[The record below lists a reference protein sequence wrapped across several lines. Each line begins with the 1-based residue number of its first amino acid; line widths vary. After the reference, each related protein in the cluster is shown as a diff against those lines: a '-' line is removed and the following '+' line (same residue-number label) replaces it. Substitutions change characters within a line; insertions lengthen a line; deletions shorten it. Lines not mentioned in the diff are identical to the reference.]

1 MRAGKQM
8 SQKRNLS
15 TGLDLDSNKKR
26 IEPEEFIYIDTWC
39 YCLPSCWLV
48 VIIIGKLN
56 NIN

>member
-26 IEPEEFIYIDTWC
+26 IEPEFIYIDTWV
-39 YCLPSCWLV
+39 LLSAFMLV
-48 VIIIGKLN
+48 SSHYNRKIK
-56 NIN
+56 